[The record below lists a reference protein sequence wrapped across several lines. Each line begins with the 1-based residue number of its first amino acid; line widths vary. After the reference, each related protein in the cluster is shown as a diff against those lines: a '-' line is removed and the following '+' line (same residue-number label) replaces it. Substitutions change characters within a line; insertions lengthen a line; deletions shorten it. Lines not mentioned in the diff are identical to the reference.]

1 MRPLALGNTILIAM
15 LALAAPAR
23 SAPQLEYRGMVLT
36 PHQVDAMAQSALRAP
51 GDSLILAQ
59 TLGAVVEKLEEM
71 GHLDA
76 RAHGGWESGARLVIE
91 VREGPRY
98 RLGAIVIA
106 AGASADS
113 ARFAAGLGLHR
124 GDPAAP
130 RAVAAAIERALTNV
144 VDHGFPYAE
153 LGVSRWQADSGLV
166 ALRLDGTLGPQVTVT
181 RARIE
186 GLKVTRESVALRSMG
201 RLAGLPYQRDAA
213 LAGRDRLMQL
223 GLFRSVS
230 FEGLEGE
237 GDWSKAQL
245 VYKVDEPRYNQVE
258 GAFGVQ
264 GQGGTVGLAK
274 LDLGNLLGTG
284 RALSLA
290 WQSQGQGRTDFG
302 ARYIEP
308 LVLGA
313 PLRVEL
319 RLDQQMRDSLYD
331 RTRWGGSLQLLR
343 SAAEKIEAGYDQE
356 RVVQPSGPVQEAN
369 LQSTSFSV
377 ERSTLE
383 PLLAPRRGSR
393 LMLIATETFKR
404 EVLRPI
410 GTQSS
415 SESALEAHG
424 EWTRALVGAT
434 TLGLEGGA
442 GGKFGT
448 ERILPVYDRYA
459 IGGAATL
466 RGYDEEEFHVD
477 RFALS
482 RLELRRLLGRAQRVF
497 LFWDHAWM
505 QTRLPIDLTSD
516 RIDTMQRDGIGFGM
530 RLETAGGVVG
540 IDYGLEPGRAPVEG
554 KIHLRLVSAF

>member
-1 MRPLALGNTILIAM
+1 M
-15 LALAAPAR
+15 
-23 SAPQLEYRGMVLT
+23 
-36 PHQVDAMAQSALRAP
+36 
-51 GDSLILAQ
+51 
-59 TLGAVVEKLEEM
+59 
-71 GHLDA
+71 
-76 RAHGGWESGARLVIE
+76 
-91 VREGPRY
+91 
-98 RLGAIVIA
+98 
-106 AGASADS
+106 
-113 ARFAAGLGLHR
+113 
-124 GDPAAP
+124 
-130 RAVAAAIERALTNV
+130 
-144 VDHGFPYAE
+144 
-153 LGVSRWQADSGLV
+153 
-166 ALRLDGTLGPQVTVT
+166 
-181 RARIE
+181 
-186 GLKVTRESVALRSMG
+186 
-201 RLAGLPYQRDAA
+201 
-213 LAGRDRLMQL
+213 
-223 GLFRSVS
+223 
-230 FEGLEGE
+230 
-237 GDWSKAQL
+237 
-245 VYKVDEPRYNQVE
+245 
-258 GAFGVQ
+258 
-264 GQGGTVGLAK
+264 
-274 LDLGNLLGTG
+274 
-284 RALSLA
+284 
-290 WQSQGQGRTDFG
+290 
-302 ARYIEP
+302 
-308 LVLGA
+308 
-313 PLRVEL
+313 
-319 RLDQQMRDSLYD
+319 
-331 RTRWGGSLQLLR
+331 
-343 SAAEKIEAGYDQE
+343 
-356 RVVQPSGPVQEAN
+356 QPSGPVQEAN